1 MKALQASI
9 FLLLFITSCQ
19 FDYYEKP
26 QFFLTQSDL
35 EYFEFPTGSWWVY
48 EDSVSLKRDSVILL
62 SSDKRIIEEDEIEFV
77 EELLLNRYQSSLRGA
92 VIGKFTAKSK
102 KYIEW
107 KEEDETSLEELFNY
121 ENFYED
127 KYTYLPNDS
136 TKKHKIINFIW
147 ENKSHNIHKTAYT
160 KKIGLIKRESENT
173 AWRLVKFHINDK

>member
-62 SSDKRIIEEDEIEFV
+62 SSDKRIIEEDELIPLTGSQPNHIENNIINKGPKKKCGAEINTKLILIIILSMNV
-77 EELLLNRYQSSLRGA
+77 SLYIAAEIPALIPKKIAIERA
-92 VIGKFTAKSK
+92 VIAS
-102 KYIEW
+102 
-107 KEEDETSLEELFNY
+107 
-121 ENFYED
+121 
-127 KYTYLPNDS
+127 
-136 TKKHKIINFIW
+136 
-147 ENKSHNIHKTAYT
+147 
-160 KKIGLIKRESENT
+160 
-173 AWRLVKFHINDK
+173 V